1 MNAPFIRSDA
11 SGENMTILVHG
22 LWMHG
27 IMMSVLGRFLEQRGF
42 KTHSVTYDFLNQT
55 PAANARVLWREIQ
68 ALGAR
73 RINLVGHSLGG
84 IVILHFLQ
92 QFPQAPVGSVVLI
105 GSPVKG
111 SYVAGRLHR
120 YKLFRGFLGRSVEQ
134 GLLGGVPD
142 YEGTWPLGIIT
153 GSGGISVSSLF
164 LPANERSD
172 GVVREQ
178 ETIIDKATERIIVKK
193 SHSAMVFSRQCASLT
208 ANFLR
213 YGRFNI

>member
-1 MNAPFIRSDA
+1 MDEPFKRSGT
-11 SGENMTILVHG
+11 SREEITILVHG

-27 IMMSVLGRFLEQRGF
+27 IMMSVLGRFLEKRGF
-42 KTHSVTYDFLNQT
+42 NTHSVTYDFLNQT
-55 PAANARVLWREIQ
+55 PAANARLLSREIQ

-92 QFPQAPVGSVVLI
+92 QFPQAPIGRVVLI

-111 SYVAGRLHR
+111 SYVARRVHR

-142 YEGTWPLGIIT
+142 YEGTWPLGIIA
-153 GSGGISVSSLF
+153 GSAGISLSSILF
-164 LPANERSD
+164 PGDERSD
-172 GVVREQ
+172 GVVREH
-178 ETIIDKATERIIVKK
+178 ETIIDKATERIVVRQ
-193 SHSAMVFSRQCASLT
+193 SHSTMVFSRQCASLT
-208 ANFLR
+208 ASFLR
-213 YGRFNI
+213 YGRFNN